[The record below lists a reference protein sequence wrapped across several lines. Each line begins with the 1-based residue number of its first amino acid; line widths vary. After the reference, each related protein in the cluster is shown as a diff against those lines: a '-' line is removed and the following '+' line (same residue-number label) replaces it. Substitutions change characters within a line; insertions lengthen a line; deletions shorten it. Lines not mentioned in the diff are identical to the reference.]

1 MSTLKA
7 DAVTT
12 KSDDTDLTLTG
23 GGTGVPNLEAGFK
36 VGGSAGV
43 PTASIQ
49 DDAVTLAKLAAGT
62 DGELITWDA
71 SGDPAAVAV
80 GTATHVL
87 TSNGAGAAP
96 TFQAAAA
103 GGAWT
108 LISSTVASDDAN
120 ITITG
125 LTSTYES
132 YACIV
137 SEMIPATDDTRL
149 YFRMGDSSGID
160 SGVSDYAYAATG
172 LTSVSTT
179 AIDKNGNL
187 EPQIILAP
195 NGIVDSVGN
204 TAGEGVCSRVM
215 LYPNLGSAQYP
226 RMSFESSIG
235 NAAGNETFFIGSG
248 MRNSNITL
256 DRVQVIFQSG
266 NITSGRFTVW
276 GIKHT

>member
-12 KSDDTDLTLTG
+12 KSDNTDLTLTG

-36 VGGSAGV
+36 IGGTAGV
-43 PTASIQ
+43 PVSE
-49 DDAVTLAKLAAGT
+49 LRAGT

-71 SGDPAAVAV
+71 SGDAATVAV

-108 LISSTVASDDAN
+108 LISSTTASDDAD

-125 LTSTYES
+125 ISATYES
-132 YACIV
+132 YVAIV
-137 SEMIPATDDTRL
+137 SDMKPATDDTRL
-149 YFRMGDSSGID
+149 YFRVGDSGGID
-160 SGVSDYAYAATG
+160 TSGYDYAVTGRTSDGPANFSSDETGATEIKISQNSG
-172 LTSVSTT
+172 GTK
-179 AIDKNGNL
+179 A
-187 EPQIILAP
+187 
-195 NGIVDSVGN
+195 VGN
-204 TAGEGVCSRVM
+204 GTGECINSTIQI
-215 LYPNLGSAQYP
+215 YPNLGSNQYP
-226 RMSFESSIG
+226 TMTCYSIWMDNNTKPG
-235 NAAGNETFFIGSG
+235 FCHTGGS
-248 MRNSNITL
+248 RQSDITM
-256 DRVQVIFQSG
+256 DRFQIFFQSG
-266 NITSGRFTVW
+266 NITSGRVTLW